1 VDTLSSTPTDVK
13 GPGKVLPVSTA
24 ALEIRQLIKTFGTY
38 RAVNEVDLTVRAGTF
53 HGMVGPNGAGKS
65 TTIGMAVGLITPDA
79 GSIRILGHDAI
90 RDRGAARAI
99 TGVLPDGLDLPE
111 RLTGAE
117 LLRYSA
123 GLRGLSKPAA
133 TARVDE
139 LIAVLGLAKAAGTPL
154 ADCST
159 GTRKK
164 VGLAQALLHAPRL
177 LVLDEPFEAVDPVSA
192 ATIRRVLRR
201 FVEGGGTTVLSTHS
215 MLLVEQMCD
224 DVTVIHQGRVVAA
237 GSVSD
242 VAAGQALEDRF
253 VELVGAD
260 RSGDEG
266 LNWLTAPAEPR

>member
-1 VDTLSSTPTDVK
+1 VSVVDEP
-13 GPGKVLPVSTA
+13 
-24 ALEIRQLIKTFGTY
+24 ALEISGLTKTFGTY
-38 RAVNEVDLTVRAGTF
+38 RAVDHVDLTVRPGTF
-53 HGMVGPNGAGKS
+53 HGIVGPNGAGKS

-79 GSIRILGHDAI
+79 GTIRLLGHDALA
-90 RDRGAARAI
+90 DRSRARAL

-117 LLRYSA
+117 LLRYCA
-123 GLRGLSKPAA
+123 GLRGVGDAG
-133 TARVDE
+133 RRIDE
-139 LIAVLGLAKAAGTPL
+139 LIEVLGLAKAAGTPL

-192 ATIRRVLRR
+192 ASIRQVLRR
-201 FVEGGGTTVLSTHS
+201 FVASGGTTVLSTHS

-224 DVTVIHQGRVVAA
+224 DVTVIHRGRVVAA
-237 GSVSD
+237 GP
-242 VAAGQALEDRF
+242 VAEVAGPAGLEDRF

-260 RSGDEG
+260 TPGTAG
-266 LNWLTAPAEPR
+266 LAWLIPG

>member
-1 VDTLSSTPTDVK
+1 M
-13 GPGKVLPVSTA
+13 
-24 ALEIRQLIKTFGTY
+24 LEIRGLCKTFGTF
-38 RAVNEVDLTVRAGTF
+38 RAVDRVNLTVRSGTF
-53 HGMVGPNGAGKS
+53 HGIVGPNGAGKS
-65 TTIGMAVGLITPDA
+65 TTIGMTVGLITPDA
-79 GSIRILGHDAI
+79 GEIRVLGHDAVAE
-90 RDRGAARAI
+90 RDRARAL

-123 GLRGLSKPAA
+123 GLRGLSRTAA
-133 TARVDE
+133 AGRVTE
-139 LIAVLGLAKAAGTPL
+139 LIEVLGLAKAAGTPL

-201 FVEGGGTTVLSTHS
+201 FVDGGGTTVLSTHS

-224 DVTVIHQGRVVAA
+224 EVTVIHQGRVVAA
-237 GSVSD
+237 GPVAE
-242 VAAGQALEDRF
+242 VAAGRNLEDRF

-260 RSGDEG
+260 ATGGDG
-266 LNWLTAPAEPR
+266 LDWLTTPGDPR

>member
-1 VDTLSSTPTDVK
+1 
-13 GPGKVLPVSTA
+13 
-24 ALEIRQLIKTFGTY
+24 
-38 RAVNEVDLTVRAGTF
+38 
-53 HGMVGPNGAGKS
+53 MVGPNGAGKS
-65 TTIGMAVGLITPDA
+65 TTIGMTVGLVSPDA
-79 GSIRILGHDAI
+79 GEIRILGHDALA
-90 RDRGAARAI
+90 DRGRARSL

-123 GLRGLSKPAA
+123 GLRGLHRTAA
-133 TARVDE
+133 ADRVAE
-139 LIAVLGLAKAAGTPL
+139 LIEVLGLAKAAGTPL

-201 FVEGGGTTVLSTHS
+201 FVDGGGTTVLSTHS

-224 DVTVIHQGRVVAA
+224 EVTVVHQGRVVAA
-237 GSVSD
+237 GPVAE
-242 VAAGQALEDRF
+242 VAAGQNLEDRF

-260 RSGDEG
+260 ASGSEG
-266 LNWLTAPAEPR
+266 LDWLTTPGEQR

>member
-1 VDTLSSTPTDVK
+1 MSIN
-13 GPGKVLPVSTA
+13 
-24 ALEIRQLIKTFGTY
+24 ALEIRRLVKTFGTY

-65 TTIGMAVGLITPDA
+65 TTIGMAVGLVVPDA
-79 GSIRILGHDAI
+79 GTIRILGHDAL
-90 RDRGAARAI
+90 RDRGTARAL

-123 GLRGLSKPAA
+123 GLRGLSRRAA
-133 TARVDE
+133 AARVDE
-139 LIAVLGLAKAAGTPL
+139 LVEVLGLAKAAGTPL

-177 LVLDEPFEAVDPVSA
+177 LILDEPFEAVDPVSA
-192 ATIRRVLRR
+192 ATIRRVLAR
-201 FVEGGGTTVLSTHS
+201 FVQGGGTTVLSTHS

-237 GSVSD
+237 GPVTEVS
-242 VAAGQALEDRF
+242 AGRPLEDRF

-260 RSGDEG
+260 QTGEAG
-266 LNWLTAPAEPR
+266 LDWLTTPSEPR

>member
-1 VDTLSSTPTDVK
+1 MLRAVP
-13 GPGKVLPVSTA
+13 PA
-24 ALEIRQLIKTFGTY
+24 ALEIRGLCKTFGTF
-38 RAVNEVDLTVRAGTF
+38 RAVDRLDLTVRSGTF

-65 TTIGMAVGLITPDA
+65 TTIGMTVGLVSPDA
-79 GSIRILGHDAI
+79 GEIRILGHDALA
-90 RDRGAARAI
+90 DRGRARSL

-123 GLRGLSKPAA
+123 GLRGLHRTAA
-133 TARVDE
+133 ADRVAE
-139 LIAVLGLAKAAGTPL
+139 LIEVLGLAKAAGTPL

-201 FVEGGGTTVLSTHS
+201 FVDGGGTTVLSTHS

-224 DVTVIHQGRVVAA
+224 EVTVVHQGRVVAA
-237 GSVSD
+237 GPVAE
-242 VAAGQALEDRF
+242 VAAGQNLEDRF

-260 RSGDEG
+260 ASGSEG
-266 LNWLTAPAEPR
+266 LDWLTTPGEQR